1 MFRVVVGVH
10 RSGGF
15 AARHSDIVVDLTKS
29 CELQRDKIGLL
40 FRTRSCIFGTREFHV
55 NPVQGGWAGDQ

>member
-1 MFRVVVGVH
+1 V
-10 RSGGF
+10 
-15 AARHSDIVVDLTKS
+15 ARHSDIVVDLTKS